1 MSCATLDLF
10 SGTGGVSFALR
21 GGIARTVAYCEAC
34 PNARAILEGNMA
46 SGNICRAPVL
56 EDVRTLD
63 PGALPDVELI
73 AGGFP
78 CVGLSRAGR
87 REGLAHPAS
96 ALFYRVVEIA
106 EALRPPLIFLENVST
121 IVDNGV
127 LEEIKAQLEGKLGYE
142 LRWITL
148 PAYAVGAP
156 QIRERWYALAV
167 RPGYARTWTL
177 DATPTFDWSVQPPRM
192 VPVGS
197 EPGATARKRAL
208 GNGVVPDAVRLA
220 FMFLASG
227 GRVSTL
233 SSEASTLMLQ
243 PMVAARFPAANSS
256 TFMLQPMAKVGIPTK
271 PDLGLRL
278 TPDGGAA
285 ATNPAIKTAVI
296 VGEHRLRLWATP
308 RFKNQGANAVLTYRG
323 TQDLPTQ
330 MKFEAGTPLHQRGA
344 GYRPS
349 VCFYEWL
356 MGVPNGFT
364 SSSTSRS
371 RRPSSC
377 ARNSP
382 KLQSR

>member
-1 MSCATLDLF
+1 MSCPTLDLF
-10 SGTGGVSFALR
+10 SGTGGVSYALR

-34 PNARAILEGNMA
+34 PDARAILEGNMA
-46 SGNICRAPVL
+46 SGNIDRAPVL

-127 LEEIKAQLEGKLGYE
+127 LEEIEAQLHGKLGYE
-142 LRWITL
+142 VRWITL

-227 GRVSTL
+227 GRVTAL
-233 SSEASTLMLQ
+233 SSQASTLILQ
-243 PMVAARFPAANSS
+243 PMVAARFSTANSS
-256 TFMLQPMAKVGIPTK
+256 PCMLQTKK

-278 TPDGGAA
+278 TPDGGGA

-296 VGEHRLRLWATP
+296 VREHRLRMWATP

-382 KLQSR
+382 KLQSH

>member
-1 MSCATLDLF
+1 M
-10 SGTGGVSFALR
+10 
-21 GGIARTVAYCEAC
+21 
-34 PNARAILEGNMA
+34 
-46 SGNICRAPVL
+46 
-56 EDVRTLD
+56 
-63 PGALPDVELI
+63 
-73 AGGFP
+73 
-78 CVGLSRAGR
+78 
-87 REGLAHPAS
+87 
-96 ALFYRVVEIA
+96 
-106 EALRPPLIFLENVST
+106 
-121 IVDNGV
+121 
-127 LEEIKAQLEGKLGYE
+127 
-142 LRWITL
+142 
-148 PAYAVGAP
+148 
-156 QIRERWYALAV
+156 

-233 SSEASTLMLQ
+233 SPEASTL
-243 PMVAARFPAANSS
+243 
-256 TFMLQPMAKVGIPTK
+256 TLQPMAKVGIPTANSSPCMLQTKK

-278 TPDGGAA
+278 TPDGGSA

-296 VGEHRLRLWATP
+296 VREHRLRMWATP

-356 MGVPNGFT
+356 MGVPAGFT
-364 SSSTSRS
+364 ALSSSTSRS
-371 RRPSSC
+371 LRPSSC
-377 ARNSP
+377 ARSSP
-382 KLQSR
+382 APPAR